1 MNVSLDRELWIL
13 LGWVAGLL
21 VVVTTVAFAMRLA
34 VKEGPVREIAD
45 NLALR
50 TRSFWFVFLLFG
62 GAIVS
67 GEVLSILL
75 FMALSLLALR
85 EFLTLAPIEPSDHRS
100 MLWTFFVIT
109 PLQYLC
115 VGLHWYG
122 FYSIMIPVWA
132 FLFIPTLNAMVG
144 DSQRFLE
151 RTATLQWGLMVC
163 VYCVS
168 YAPALLWLKI
178 PGYEGQ
184 NPKLLMYCVGI
195 VQLSDFLQF
204 VFGKWLGR
212 HPMVPRISPKKTWE
226 GFLLGV
232 GCATAVG
239 TVLWYMT
246 PFRAWQAAL
255 MSLAIALMGVAGGL
269 TMSAIKRDR
278 GVKDFGT
285 LLPGHGGMLDRID
298 SVVFSV
304 PVFFHLTRFFFARES

>member
-1 MNVSLDRELWIL
+1 MKLEADHELWIM
-13 LGWVAGLL
+13 LGWITGIL
-21 VVVTTVAFAMRLA
+21 VVVSLVTLVMRA
-34 VKEGPVREIAD
+34 RVKEGPVREVAD

-50 TRSFWFVFLLFG
+50 TRSFWIVFLIFG
-62 GAIVS
+62 TALVT
-67 GEVLSILL
+67 GEVLSIAL
-75 FMALSLLALR
+75 FMILSLLALR
-85 EFLTLAPIEPSDHRS
+85 EFLTLAPVEPSDHRA
-100 MLWTFFVIT
+100 MAWTFFVIT
-109 PLQYLC
+109 PLQYLS
-115 VGLHWYG
+115 VAVHWYG

-144 DSQRFLE
+144 DSHRFLE

-168 YAPALLWLKI
+168 FAPALLWLRI

-184 NPKLLMYCVGI
+184 NAKLLLYGVGI
-195 VQLSDFLQF
+195 AQLSDFLQF

-212 HPMVPRISPKKTWE
+212 HPMAPRISPKKTWE
-226 GFLLGV
+226 GFVLGAGLATLV
-232 GCATAVG
+232 GS
-239 TVLWYMT
+239 VLWYIT
-246 PFRAWQAAL
+246 PFRSWQAAL

-298 SVVFSV
+298 SITFSI
-304 PVFFHLTRFFFARES
+304 PVFFHLTRFFFARPI

>member
-1 MNVSLDRELWIL
+1 MTVSADRELWTL

-21 VVVTTVAFAMRLA
+21 VIVSIVTIVMRLM
-34 VKEGPVREIAD
+34 VKEGPLREIAD

-50 TRSFWFVFLLFG
+50 TRSFWIVFLLFG
-62 GAIVS
+62 SALVS
-67 GEVLSILL
+67 GEFLSILL
-75 FMALSLLALR
+75 FMVLSLLALR
-85 EFLTLAPIEPSDHRS
+85 EFLTLAPVESSDHRA

-109 PLQYLC
+109 PLQYLV
-115 VGLHWYG
+115 VGAHWYG

-144 DSQRFLE
+144 DSRRFLE
-151 RTATLQWGLMVC
+151 RTATLQWGLMIC

-168 YAPALLWLKI
+168 YAPALLRLDI

-184 NPKLLMYCVGI
+184 NAKLLLYCVG
-195 VQLSDFLQF
+195 VAQLSDFLQF

-212 HPMVPRISPKKTWE
+212 HPMAPRISPKKTWE

-298 SVVFSV
+298 SVTFSV
-304 PVFFHLTRFFFARES
+304 PVFFHLTRFFFARVS

>member
-1 MNVSLDRELWIL
+1 MKASSDPELWTL
-13 LGWVAGLL
+13 LAWVAGIL
-21 VVVTTVAFAMRLA
+21 VVVSTVTLIMRA
-34 VKEGPVREIAD
+34 RVKSGPMREIAD

-50 TRSFWFVFLLFG
+50 TRSFWIVFLLFS
-62 GAIVS
+62 AALLS
-67 GEVLSILL
+67 GEKLSIAL
-75 FMALSLLALR
+75 FMILSLLALR
-85 EFLTLAPIEPSDHRS
+85 EFLTLAPVEPSDHRA

-109 PLQYLC
+109 PLQYALIAI
-115 VGLHWYG
+115 HWYG
-122 FYSIMIPVWA
+122 LYSIMIPVWA

-144 DSQRFLE
+144 DSHRFLE

-168 YAPALLWLKI
+168 FAPALLWLHI
-178 PGYEGQ
+178 PGYDGQ
-184 NPKLLMYCVGI
+184 NPKLLLYAVGV

-204 VFGKWLGR
+204 LFGKWLGR
-212 HPMVPRISPKKTWE
+212 RPMAPRISPKKTWE
-226 GFLLGV
+226 GCILGV
-232 GCATAVG
+232 GVATTVG

-255 MSLAIALMGVAGGL
+255 MSLAVALMGVAGGL

-298 SVVFSV
+298 SVTFSI